1 VPSAVSSTLRPDLC
15 GRKES
20 CAHARGERSLLGM
33 CIDCLYAEDIAPGPG
48 RQGRSIEADVLL
60 WGPGGVEVP
69 AVFAWYDEDPWA
81 VVMAFGDGTSIWYV
95 DRELLAAGLARPA
108 GIGDV
113 QFRADPINP
122 RRRLVT
128 FDNPNGR
135 ATLAFDTM
143 DVADFIAAVHHEIE
157 SAAAEAAAMK
167 GQQ

>member
-33 CIDCLYAEDIAPGPG
+33 CIDCLYAEDIAPTPG
-48 RQGRSIEADVLL
+48 RGLEADVLL

-95 DRELLAAGLARPA
+95 GRELLAAGLARPA

-113 QFRADPINP
+113 RFRADPINP

-128 FDNPNGR
+128 LDNLNGCV
-135 ATLAFDTM
+135 TFAFDTM
-143 DVADFIAAVHHEIE
+143 DVADFMAAVHYEIE